1 MIRDYDKKIKYALD
15 MYYQSQEILSM
26 VQQTIESF
34 NREYGYDLV
43 SDTRTGTPKDIF
55 LTDEELS
62 QKINTTKT
70 VLLTDLGRTGEF
82 SLKYILL
89 LKQMRD
95 YPNQSF
101 EEFNAHPLYAIADRA
116 STKNLYKDIY
126 GMDVS
131 KMELIEESK
140 RNHRLQPLHDFD
152 YLFEMLGI
160 LDTGLTNDIYRN
172 LELCVKSDAAAKSN
186 LADWIKVMS
195 VCFPQYGYEDFLNIN
210 KDVIESYKNEFDRVM
225 HDSGDVFTRLRYLSN
240 NPDNKQ
246 YSLSDMI
253 SLLGYLT
260 NYTKVVH
267 EANYDDLNKNVDVG
281 FSKLRILD
289 KKKEVIVAEAP
300 VDGRVQFCKEQ
311 FAEEREFLDEIFSID
326 RVINNRNLQET
337 IGLRTF
343 LSTEEVKELLN
354 SNYSDEA
361 LYAIITNSLS
371 MDKLRYFNENGV
383 CDVSDIIKLLARY
396 DMDFEKVMNLDGKDL
411 PLHVS
416 LNSETLSYVKQIP
429 KVYEYLC
436 ENPNV
441 VKAFFFP
448 FSIDENLY
456 DAFRRIS
463 SLGMV
468 QEHPSLIAL
477 LDYNQ
482 FTVSTM
488 TGEKMPTA
496 DVIAANV
503 AENIELFKGDPILAK
518 LPIMLDAKK
527 NKQIYELLTI
537 NGLEEESIDKLDCT
551 IFCLPMDFV
560 LTVTN
565 AMESDNVSLVEDG
578 NLSNNFYRYAN
589 RIRNG
594 GQRPMKMPIQPF
606 RIKNASEFK
615 GFDVVKS

>member
-131 KMELIEESK
+131 KIELIEESK

-210 KDVIESYKNEFDRVM
+210 EEVIQEYKDEFDRVM

-246 YSLSDMI
+246 YSLSDML

-281 FSKLRILD
+281 FSKLRILE
-289 KKKEVIVAEAP
+289 KKKEVIVAESP
-300 VDGRVQFCKEQ
+300 VEGRVQFCKEQ
-311 FAEEREFLDEIFSID
+311 FTEEKAFLDKLFSID
-326 RVINNRNLQET
+326 RVINNKNLQEA

-343 LSTEEVKELLN
+343 LSTEEVMELLDL
-354 SNYSDEA
+354 NYSDEE
-361 LYAIITNSLS
+361 LYSIIANSLNVE
-371 MDKLRYFNENGV
+371 KLKYFNDNGITSV
-383 CDVSDIIKLLARY
+383 TDVIRLLAKY
-396 DMDFEKVMNLDGKDL
+396 NMNFEDVKNLNPNDL
-411 PLHVS
+411 PLLVF
-416 LNSETLSYVKQIP
+416 LDAKTLDSVKHCP
-429 KVYEYLC
+429 KVYECLK
-436 ENPNV
+436 ENP
-441 VKAFFFP
+441 KLLKLFFHSFITGEG
-448 FSIDENLY
+448 SYEM
-456 DAFRRIS
+456 FRKIVA
-463 SLGMV
+463 MEEV
-468 QEHPSLIAL
+468 QQTPSLISL
-477 LDYNQ
+477 LSYSEFSINKSAGG
-482 FTVSTM
+482 V
-488 TGEKMPTA
+488 MPDA
-496 DVIAANV
+496 DMVVNNIRQ
-503 AENIELFKGDPILAK
+503 NIEMFKDDPIFTR
-518 LPIMLDAKK
+518 LPIMLDANN
-527 NKQIYELLTI
+527 NKQIYEFLTI
-537 NGLEEESIDKLDCT
+537 NGLKEEKISELNST
-551 IFCLPMDFV
+551 IFCFPMEFV
-560 LTVTN
+560 LN
-565 AMESDNVSLVEDG
+565 IASIMESENVSLMEDG
-578 NLSNNFYRYAN
+578 NLSKDFYRYAN
-589 RIRNG
+589 RIRNAN
-594 GQRPMKMPIQPF
+594 RKPYPLAM
-606 RIKNASEFK
+606 RTLNLDSADAFK
-615 GFDVVKS
+615 GFDTVK

>member
-34 NREYGYDLV
+34 NSEFGYDLV
-43 SDTRTGTPKDIF
+43 NDVKTGSPKDIF
-55 LTDEELS
+55 LSEEELT

-95 YPNQSF
+95 YPNQSID
-101 EEFNAHPLYAIADRA
+101 EFVSHPLYGIGDKA
-116 STKNLYKDIY
+116 STRNIYRDIY
-126 GMDVS
+126 GLDVS
-131 KMELIEESK
+131 KIEAIEESK

-160 LDTGLTNDIYRN
+160 LDTEIVDDIYTN

-210 KDVIESYKNEFDRVM
+210 KDVIQTYRDEFVRIM
-225 HDSGDVFTRLRYLSN
+225 HESGDVFTRLRYLSN
-240 NPDNKQ
+240 NPNNKQ

-260 NYTKVVH
+260 HYTKVVH
-267 EANYDDLNKNVDVG
+267 EANYDDIDKDINVA
-281 FSKLRILD
+281 FSKCKILD
-289 KKKEVIVAEAP
+289 KKKDVIMAEAP
-300 VDGRVQFCKEQ
+300 AKGREEFCREQ
-311 FAEEREFLDEIFSID
+311 FTIEREFLDKAFSID
-326 RVINNRNLQET
+326 RVINNRNLQEA

-343 LSTEEVKELLN
+343 LSTDEVEKLL
-354 SNYSDEA
+354 SSGYSDED
-361 LYAIITNSLS
+361 LYAIFSNSLGWEY
-371 MDKLRYFNENGV
+371 LQLFHEN
-383 CDVSDIIKLLARY
+383 DVSNVSDMIKIVMRVDKKNIEDYIKKGSKYFKLLTSLQPQIIEY
-396 DMDFEKVMNLDGKDL
+396 ISQYPKLFE
-411 PLHVS
+411 
-416 LNSETLSYVKQIP
+416 YVGDNP
-429 KVYEYLC
+429 KVLSSL
-436 ENPNV
+436 
-441 VKAFFFP
+441 FMP
-448 FSIDENLY
+448 FSIDEKLY
-456 DAFRRIS
+456 DIFCRVSDLDI
-463 SLGMV
+463 V

-477 LDYNQ
+477 LDYSQ
-482 FTVSTM
+482 FRTSAM
-488 TGEKMPTA
+488 IGIEIPDA
-496 DVIAANV
+496 DKVAANV
-503 AENIELFKGDPILAK
+503 AENIELFKDDPILTK

-537 NGLEEESIDKLDCT
+537 NGLEEESIDKLDST

-565 AMESDNVSLVEDG
+565 AMESDNVSLIEDG
-578 NLSNNFYRYAN
+578 NLSSSFYRYAN
-589 RIRNG
+589 KIRNG
-594 GQRPMKMPIQPF
+594 GKVPPMVPIQPF
-606 RIKNASEFK
+606 NIKNVSEFK
-615 GFDVVKS
+615 GFEVVK